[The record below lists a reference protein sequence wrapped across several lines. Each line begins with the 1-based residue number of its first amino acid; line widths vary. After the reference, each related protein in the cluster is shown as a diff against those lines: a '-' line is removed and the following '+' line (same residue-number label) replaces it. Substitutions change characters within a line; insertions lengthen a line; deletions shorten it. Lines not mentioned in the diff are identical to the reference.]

1 MRSETLRPDGH
12 DHRHALRVAAGLAV
26 PGMVL
31 LIAGRPDLMVYAA
44 FGSFAGMYG
53 RTDIGATRLRQQ
65 LEAACLLTAGVVIGV
80 LLSAWTVSGWVL
92 VAVGS
97 TFAALSSLLADRLRL
112 RPVGPFF
119 FLFALGATATVPPSL
134 VAPAVAIGICAAT
147 AALAV
152 AIGLIGVPREGPSRE
167 VRRLPRGACV
177 HAVRYAVA
185 VGAAGAL
192 GMVFGFDH
200 ANWAMAAA
208 AVPLGAMDVGRPSEG
223 EVRLVLVRAI
233 HRVVGT
239 AAGLVVAAALLAADL
254 GPSALAA
261 LMMALLF
268 PTELFMTR
276 HYAVAIGFFTPLIML
291 MTELADPSDP
301 AVLLTA
307 RGWDTLIGV
316 VTGVVVVVAIRGH
329 RRSSSPL
336 PSSNPA
342 GRRRAIGLNA

>member
-1 MRSETLRPDGH
+1 MRSQAVRPGLRPDGH
-12 DHRHALRVAAGLAV
+12 DHRHALRVAAGLAI
-26 PGMVL
+26 PGTVL
-31 LIAGRPDLMVYAA
+31 LIAGRPELMVYAA

-53 RTDIGATRLRQQ
+53 RTDTGATRLRQQ
-65 LEAACLLTAGVVIGV
+65 LEAACLLTAGVAVGV
-80 LLSAWTVSGWVL
+80 LLSAWAVPGWVL
-92 VAVGS
+92 VGVGS
-97 TFAALSSLLADRLRL
+97 AFAALGSLLADRLRL

-134 VAPAVAIGICAAT
+134 VEPAIAIGICAAT

-152 AIGLIGVPREGPSRE
+152 AIGRIGVPREGPSDE
-167 VRRLPRGACV
+167 VRRLPPRARV
-177 HAVRYAVA
+177 HAIRYAVA
-185 VGAAGAL
+185 VGTAGAL
-192 GMVFGFDH
+192 GMAFGFDH

-239 AAGLVVAAALLAADL
+239 GAGLVVTAALLAVGP

-291 MTELADPSDP
+291 MTELAEPSDP
-301 AVLLTA
+301 AALLTT

-316 VTGVVVVVAIRGH
+316 VTGVIVVVAIRGR
-329 RRSSSPL
+329 RRS
-336 PSSNPA
+336 PSANSA
-342 GRRRAIGLNA
+342 TVGGLSA